1 VLSSVLPTLAPLDEA
16 LGLRALIAGPA
27 CPGGEIIA
35 HTCLSWLRALH
46 LCPKTTNQHHRE
58 AALSHSDCKIG
69 ANESSEASATPEDST
84 STMVQWRV
92 GDSVD
97 YEVNGT
103 WYPGYVAR
111 SDSKKLYFKYEAAKF
126 KSYEEPIDRASRD
139 DLARLRAGSGS
150 GPPAAAKK
158 KKPARKPAKSP
169 AKKKTVRARRI
180 HSLPLVARED
190 PLSHRSLNPRPE
202 NQRPSKLPSPRPRSP
217 PPRSRASPASRR
229 WRPPPRRRRGVTRTP
244 GAGPRRNPPRRRRVL
259 RRRSRPPR
267 RSRQPARRSN

>member
-1 VLSSVLPTLAPLDEA
+1 MSQLAARAASLPDT
-16 LGLRALIAGPA
+16 
-27 CPGGEIIA
+27 
-35 HTCLSWLRALH
+35 HQS
-46 LCPKTTNQHHRE
+46 HHRE
-58 AALSHSDCKIG
+58 AALSLLRCKIG

-84 STMVQWRV
+84 PSMVQWRV

-103 WYPGYVAR
+103 WYPGYIAR
-111 SDSKKLYFKYEAAKF
+111 SDSSTLYFKYEATKF
-126 KSYEEPIDRASRD
+126 KSYEEPIKKADRD

-202 NQRPSKLPSPRPRSP
+202 NQRPSKWPSQRLRSL
-217 PPRSRASPASRR
+217 PRSRASPASMM
-229 WRPPPRRRRGVTRTP
+229 
-244 GAGPRRNPPRRRRVL
+244 AHRRVD
-259 RRRSRPPR
+259 RSPTQASQEAGLEGEESREETDRQEVASQEEVARP
-267 RSRQPARRSN
+267 QEKEVVA